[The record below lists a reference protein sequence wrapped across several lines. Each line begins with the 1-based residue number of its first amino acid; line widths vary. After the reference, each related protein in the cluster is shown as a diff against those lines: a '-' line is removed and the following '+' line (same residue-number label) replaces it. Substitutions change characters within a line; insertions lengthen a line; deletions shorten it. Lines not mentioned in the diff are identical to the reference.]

1 MNNNF
6 AIAFVVI
13 GVIFD
18 LLGCLGL
25 VRLPDIYNRLQAA
38 TKSVTLG
45 TCAILFGVALEF
57 GIFSSGGIKALICIL
72 FVMFTSPTAAHA
84 LARGSHIRGF
94 KLWEGSKV
102 DKLKENREKHKK

>member
-1 MNNNF
+1 MSNNF
-6 AIAFVVI
+6 ALAFIII
-13 GVIFD
+13 GVTFD

-25 VRLPDIYNRLQAA
+25 IRLPDIYNRLQAA

-45 TCAILFGVALEF
+45 TCAILFGVAFEF
-57 GIFSSGGIKALICIL
+57 GIVSSGGIKALICIL

-94 KLWEGSKV
+94 KLWEGSVV
-102 DKLKENREKHKK
+102 DKLKKDRKK

>member
-1 MNNNF
+1 MNNSF
-6 AIAFVVI
+6 ALAFVII
-13 GVIFD
+13 GVTFD

-25 VRLPDIYNRLQAA
+25 IRLPDIYNRLQAA

-57 GIFSSGGIKALICIL
+57 GIISSGGIKALICIL

-94 KLWEGSKV
+94 ELWKGSVV
-102 DKLKENREKHKK
+102 DKLEKDKKK

>member
-1 MNNNF
+1 MNNSF
-6 AIAFVVI
+6 ALAFVII
-13 GVIFD
+13 GVTFD

-25 VRLPDIYNRLQAA
+25 IRLPDIYNRLQAA

-57 GIFSSGGIKALICIL
+57 GIISSGGIKALICIL

-94 KLWEGSKV
+94 KLWEGSVV
-102 DKLKENREKHKK
+102 DKLEKDRKK

>member
-1 MNNNF
+1 MNSN
-6 AIAFVVI
+6 IALGFVIV
-13 GVIFD
+13 GVVFD

-25 VRLPDIYNRLQAA
+25 IRLPDIYNRLQAA

-72 FVMFTSPTAAHA
+72 FVIITSPTAAHA
-84 LARGSHIRGF
+84 LSKGSHMSGF

-102 DKLKENREKHKK
+102 DKLEKDKKK

>member
-1 MNNNF
+1 MSNNF

-25 VRLPDIYNRLQAA
+25 IRLPDIYNRLQAA

-45 TCAILFGVALEF
+45 TCAILFGVFLEF
-57 GIFSSGGIKALICIL
+57 GFSSGGIKALICIM

-102 DKLKENREKHKK
+102 DKLKEAKEKK

>member
-1 MNNNF
+1 MNNN
-6 AIAFVVI
+6 IALGFIVV
-13 GVIFD
+13 GVVFD

-25 VRLPDIYNRLQAA
+25 IRLPDIYNRLQAA

-57 GIFSSGGIKALICIL
+57 GVFSSGGIKALICIL
-72 FVMFTSPTAAHA
+72 FVIITSPTAAHA
-84 LARGSHIRGF
+84 LSKGSHMSGF

-102 DKLKENREKHKK
+102 DKLEKDNKK

>member
-6 AIAFVVI
+6 ALAFVII
-13 GVIFD
+13 GVTFD

-25 VRLPDIYNRLQAA
+25 IRLPDIYNRLQAA

-45 TCAILFGVALEF
+45 TCAILFGVSLEF
-57 GIFSSGGIKALICIL
+57 GIFSSGGIKALVCIM
-72 FVMFTSPTAAHA
+72 FVALTSPTAAHA

-102 DKLKENREKHKK
+102 DMLKKDRKK

>member
-6 AIAFVVI
+6 AIAFVII
-13 GVIFD
+13 GVTFD

-25 VRLPDIYNRLQAA
+25 IRLPDIYNRLQAA

-45 TCAILFGVALEF
+45 TCAILFGISLEF
-57 GIFSSGGIKALICIL
+57 GILSAGGIKALVCIV

-94 KLWEGSKV
+94 KLWEGSRV
-102 DKLKENREKHKK
+102 DKLKEDREKK

>member
-6 AIAFVVI
+6 ALALIIV
-13 GVIFD
+13 GVTFD

-25 VRLPDIYNRLQAA
+25 IRLPDVYNRLQAA

-57 GIFSSGGIKALICIL
+57 GIISSGGIKALICIL
-72 FVMFTSPTAAHA
+72 FVMLTSPTAAHA

-102 DKLKENREKHKK
+102 DKLKEAKEKK

>member
-1 MNNNF
+1 MNNN
-6 AIAFVVI
+6 IALSLVIVGVV
-13 GVIFD
+13 FD

-25 VRLPDIYNRLQAA
+25 IRLPDIYNRLQAA

-57 GIFSSGGIKALICIL
+57 GIVSSGGIKALICIL

-84 LARGSHIRGF
+84 LAKGSHTSGF

-102 DKLKENREKHKK
+102 DKLKKDKEK

>member
-1 MNNNF
+1 MNSNL
-6 AIAFVVI
+6 ALGFVII
-13 GVIFD
+13 GVAFD

-45 TCAILFGVALEF
+45 TCAILFGICIEF
-57 GIFSSGGIKALICIL
+57 GFISAGGIKALICII
-72 FVMFTSPTAAHA
+72 FVMLTSPTAAHA
-84 LARGSHIRGF
+84 LARGSHIAGF

-102 DKLKENREKHKK
+102 DKLKEDRGK

>member
-1 MNNNF
+1 MNNPF
-6 AIAFVVI
+6 ALAFVIV
-13 GVIFD
+13 GVTFD

-25 VRLPDIYNRLQAA
+25 IRLPDIYNRLQAA

-57 GIFSSGGIKALICIL
+57 NVISSGGIKALICIL

-94 KLWEGSKV
+94 KLWKVSVV
-102 DKLKENREKHKK
+102 DKLEKDKKK